1 MRADV
6 KGTGRPP
13 CVCLRMSARAACTAD
28 RTQFCAPLALMK
40 LIKLLRLQN
49 VPILRQLLLEEALL
63 RADSNNWCI
72 VNNGTSV
79 PAIVMGISG

>member
-1 MRADV
+1 MQTV
-6 KGTGRPP
+6 
-13 CVCLRMSARAACTAD
+13 
-28 RTQFCAPLALMK
+28 
-40 LIKLLRLQN
+40 KLLKLHR

-63 RADSNNWCI
+63 RADSGNWCI